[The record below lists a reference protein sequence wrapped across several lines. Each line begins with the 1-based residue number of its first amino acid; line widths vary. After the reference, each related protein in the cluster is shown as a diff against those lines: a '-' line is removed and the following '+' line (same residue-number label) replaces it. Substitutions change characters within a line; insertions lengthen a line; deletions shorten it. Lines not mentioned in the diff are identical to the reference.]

1 MRYMIFGPCGSPRA
15 AAPSR
20 FDCRSTIASHHP
32 KGIPMQ
38 KPVLVL
44 AIAAALCATAPAF
57 PQART
62 ASTPATAPAQ
72 HKEEHAPGAQQQP
85 SAKSAQL
92 DQLYTDFWE
101 ATLKLNPLQ
110 ATFVGD
116 PRYNDQLPNF
126 LSPDYRAQTHAF
138 NVEWLAKAKAIESDG
153 LSGQALLSYDIFVR
167 DLQDQLD
174 GERFRSDLQP
184 IEQFNSLATLAVQL
198 GSGSGAQP
206 FKTVK
211 DYDDWLTRAG
221 KFPVLFDQAISNM
234 REGVK
239 LGIVQPKVLM
249 LKVLPQLDAIIK
261 EKPGDTAF
269 WGPIAK
275 LPKDLS
281 DADRKRLT
289 DAYRDLI
296 GNRLMPSYK
305 KLRTYIADDYMLHT
319 RATVGY
325 DALPDGKAWYA
336 YRVRKMTTTDETPDQ
351 IHTIGLN
358 EVARIKQQMDAL
370 RIKVG
375 FKGDLPAFFHFLNT
389 DKQFIFPTE
398 QALLDG
404 YNSVYAKVQKG
415 VPTDFAIQPKAKFE
429 IRPVEAYRAQSAA
442 GGSYQRPSED
452 GSRPGIFYVNTYDL
466 PSRKNWEME
475 DLFLHEA
482 IPGHHFQLSIQQEQT
497 GLPKFRR
504 FGGETA
510 YIEGYALYCETLG
523 YELGMYT
530 DPYQAFGQLQNE
542 QFRAMRLV
550 VDTGLHSKGWTREQ
564 AIKYMLD
571 NSAMSETDVIAEVE
585 RYIAM
590 PAQALAYKTGQMKIT
605 ELRAKAAKA
614 LGKKFDVRAF
624 HTELLKDGA
633 LPLAVLEAKIDRW
646 VEGQKK

>member
-1 MRYMIFGPCGSPRA
+1 
-15 AAPSR
+15 
-20 FDCRSTIASHHP
+20 
-32 KGIPMQ
+32 MQ

-44 AIAAALCATAPAF
+44 AIAATLCATAPAF

-62 ASTPATAPAQ
+62 ASTSATAPTQ
-72 HKEEHAPGAQQQP
+72 HKEVHAAGTQQQP

-101 ATLKLNPLQ
+101 ATLKLNPIQ

-126 LSPDYRAQTHAF
+126 LSDEFRVQNHAF
-138 NVEWLAKAKAIESDG
+138 NVEWLAKAKAIGSDG
-153 LSGQALLSYDIFVR
+153 LSGQALLSYDIFVKS
-167 DLQDQLD
+167 LQDQLE
-174 GERFRSDLQP
+174 GERFRDDLQP
-184 IEQFNSLATLAVQL
+184 IEQFNNLALLAVQL
-198 GSGSGAQP
+198 GSGTSAQP

-211 DYDDWLTRAG
+211 DYDNWIARAG
-221 KFPVLFDQAISNM
+221 KIPTVFDQAIANM
-234 REGVK
+234 HQGIK
-239 LGIVQPKVLM
+239 AGIVQPKVLM
-249 LKVLPQLDAIIK
+249 VKVLPQLDAVIK
-261 EKPGDTAF
+261 EKPEDTVF
-269 WGPIAK
+269 WGPIK
-275 LPKDLS
+275 SLPKDFS

-289 DAYRDLI
+289 DAYRHLI
-296 GNRLMPSYK
+296 TDQLMPSYK
-305 KLRTYIADDYMLHT
+305 KLRAYIADDYMPHT
-319 RATVGY
+319 RDTVGY

-336 YRVRKMTTTDETPDQ
+336 YRVRKMTTTDETPDK
-351 IHTIGLN
+351 IHGIGLS

-370 RIKVG
+370 RAKVG
-375 FKGDLPAFFHFLNT
+375 FKGDLNAFFHYLNA
-389 DKQFIFPTE
+389 DKRFTFPTE
-398 QALLDG
+398 KALLDG
-404 YNSVYAKVQKG
+404 YNSVYAKIEKG
-415 VPTDFAIQPKAKFE
+415 VPRDFSIEPKAKFE

-442 GGSYQRPSED
+442 GGSYQSPSED
-452 GSRPGIFYVNTYDL
+452 GSRPGIFYVNTFDL
-466 PSRKNWEME
+466 PSRKTWEME

-504 FGGETA
+504 FGGFTA

-605 ELRAKAAKA
+605 DLRAKAAKA
-614 LGKKFDVRAF
+614 LGKKFDVRKF

-633 LPLAVLEAKIDRW
+633 LPLAVLEMKIERW
-646 VEGQKK
+646 VSSQR